1 MLVIVPE
8 IIVGGVLNGIML
20 FKNNGSKA
28 GWNIFYL
35 KSILDISIQEWVF
48 YTRLS
53 AYIFVIDDKQ
63 FNDFRVKFDIV

>member
-20 FKNNGSKA
+20 FKNNESKA
-28 GWNIFYL
+28 GWNIFYW

-48 YTRLS
+48 
-53 AYIFVIDDKQ
+53 ID
-63 FNDFRVKFDIV
+63 V